1 MPVISV
7 STPPFSPPAPNLKV
21 GCGDLSGLDKLNG
34 LGKFDRDALF
44 KSLITLVMSQ
54 IPGPVSKIINNETLL
69 PHELAGMGGLM
80 GAASLLMDPASA
92 TQNLQGLW
100 GRVSSAA
107 HDEYKAVSAGLGDDL
122 AAFSRA
128 LAKMP
133 RAVMSATQAEQIK
146 AAATLMKAE
155 GSGTNVALQRQI
167 QASCLSMGS
176 GSQLIFAAYDAS
188 LALKG
193 LVSDLEAPLGA
204 SGRVLG
210 AAGNVLATVETL
222 ARNGLDQ
229 QLAEA
234 GVSGLKYDLD
244 LISAIA
250 NLPSSAF
257 NPCGPQALQAMAVMR
272 QVCQTSDNFLST
284 AGFGS
289 VDWSILTGSLRDAL
303 ISGPLR
309 VQADAAAGYSEIN
322 SAQLISNIDRV
333 VDDFLSHAMC
343 AGGSDNLGNAM
354 LDKFGDEIGKGL
366 TAAAT
371 VATLYG
377 SAAAMTQTFQNVVA
391 LMEHLGSAGAINQLI
406 SGDMG
411 SALSSLFSG
420 KIQNPKIA
428 ALKALRDCLQK
439 NGGDP
444 QKLAIVDAQLRAEES
459 TANSRWPMA
468 MGWGDATGFFTK
480 AQSIEKSRNQIRDNI
495 LNNTAISLNTP

>member
-7 STPPFSPPAPNLKV
+7 TVPPFSPPSPNVKI
-21 GCGDLSGLDKLNG
+21 GCGDLSSLDKLNG
-34 LGKFDRDALF
+34 LGKFDQSALF
-44 KSLITLVMSQ
+44 KSLITLVISQ

-80 GAASLLMDPASA
+80 GAASLLMDPGSA

-100 GRVSSAA
+100 GRVAGAA

-128 LAKMP
+128 LVKMP
-133 RAVMSATQAEQIK
+133 AAVMSTKQAEQIK
-146 AAATLMKAE
+146 AAASLMKAD
-155 GSGTNVALQRQI
+155 GSGLNVALQQQVRS
-167 QASCLSMGS
+167 SCLSMGA

-204 SGRVLG
+204 SARVLG
-210 AAGNVLATVETL
+210 AAGNTLAGVESL

-234 GVSGLKYDLD
+234 GVTGLKYDLD

-250 NLPSSAF
+250 NLPASAF

-272 QVCQTSDNFLST
+272 QVCQTSDDFLST

-289 VDWSILTGSLRDAL
+289 VDWSVLTGSLRDAL

-309 VQADAAAGYSEIN
+309 AQADAAGRFSAIN
-322 SAQLISNIDRV
+322 ATQAIGDIDRV

-343 AGGSDNLGNAM
+343 SGGSDNLGNAM
-354 LDKFGDEIGKGL
+354 LDSFGDQIGKGL

-377 SAAAMTQTFQNVVA
+377 AGTAITQTFQNVVA

-406 SGDMG
+406 GGDMG

-420 KIQNPKIA
+420 KIQNPKIS
-428 ALKALRDCLQK
+428 ALQSLRACLQE
-439 NGGDP
+439 NGKDP
-444 QKLAIVDAQLRAEES
+444 QKIAIIDAQLRAEEAV
-459 TANSRWPMA
+459 ANSRWPMA

-480 AQSIEKSRNQIRDNI
+480 AQKIEKSRNQIRDNI
-495 LNNTAISLNTP
+495 LNNTSISLTTT